1 MGGVPAVPTQRFLA
15 TGMYSHHSINST
27 VVSTR
32 SVDGVQEAAIHSG
45 AWTTTQVA
53 VSFLQ
58 MSEEFRHFSKGTRLL
73 VVRPPPHTL
82 SPPLSP
88 SGLLLATCTAPSVRR
103 GRPCRG
109 GGLTLA
115 SMCVLQFPPGA
126 TREIGFDAKAVA
138 QIVKHASKWISR
150 SRRGSTGSQFAS
162 LRSRSKLF
170 MQMYASPASAVC
182 GTHHHDRRVAYHSL
196 AFAPSR
202 LCSLTAGSP
211 SRRRTAHA

>member
-32 SVDGVQEAAIHSG
+32 SVDGVQEAAMHTG

-73 VVRPPPHTL
+73 VVRPPLPVRVAAGDVL
-82 SPPLSP
+82 S
-88 SGLLLATCTAPSVRR
+88 AVR
-103 GRPCRG
+103 RPCRG

-115 SMCVLQFPPGA
+115 PMCVLQFPPGA